1 MVRLLDLKQKVLF
14 ASQEAESDL
23 KYDPKLVQSMLSHSL
38 LTGLPS
44 DSIKLDLKPYLQHS
58 HVTVEEL
65 FEKLNGAVSK
75 NLVHFVG
82 LPQVQTL
89 HQL

>member
-1 MVRLLDLKQKVLF
+1 MRFLAVYTSSVRQ
-14 ASQEAESDL
+14 A
-23 KYDPKLVQSMLSHSL
+23 
-38 LTGLPS
+38 TGLPS

-89 HQL
+89 HHL

>member
-23 KYDPKLVQSMLSHSL
+23 KYDPKLVQSMLSYSL

-44 DSIKLDLKPYLQHS
+44 DSIKLELKPNLQNT

-89 HQL
+89 HHL

>member
-1 MVRLLDLKQKVLF
+1 MVCLLNLKQKVLF

-44 DSIKLDLKPYLQHS
+44 DSIKLELKPNQNT

-75 NLVHFVG
+75 NLVHFMG
-82 LPQVQTL
+82 LLQVQTL
-89 HQL
+89 YHL